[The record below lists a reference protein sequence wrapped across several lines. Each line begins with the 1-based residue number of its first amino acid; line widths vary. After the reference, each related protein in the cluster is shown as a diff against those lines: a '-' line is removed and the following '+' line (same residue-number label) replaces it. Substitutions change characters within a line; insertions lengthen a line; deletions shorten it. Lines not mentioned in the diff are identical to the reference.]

1 MTAALP
7 GNAWRTRLRR
17 LADVALIIAL
27 AGCANSPTEDTGTPL
42 TPAEARAMITK
53 AIPAAANDRT
63 GWAADIYAA
72 FASLDIPVT
81 PERACAVIA
90 VIEQESS
97 FQADPAV
104 PGLPQIAWREIES
117 RAEAAHVPMLLVRG
131 ALQINSPN
139 GRSYAERIDTVKTEA
154 QLSAIFDDFIGMVP
168 LGKTFLANRNPV
180 RTGGP
185 MQVSIAFAE
194 THAEEIPYP
203 YPVPRT
209 IRNEVFSRRGGV
221 YFGVAH
227 LLGYPAD
234 YGASIYRVA
243 DFNAGHYASRNAAFQ
258 NAVSIA
264 SGVPLALDGDLLPAA
279 DTPLNQPGATE
290 RAVRVLAERIS
301 LDAGDIRG
309 DLQRGKEPR
318 FSDTRVYTRVFALA
332 DRAQQRPVPRAVLPD
347 IALKSPKITRKLSTE
362 WFARRVDERRVRC
375 LSRLTGTNGESKQPA
390 GSAER

>member
-1 MTAALP
+1 MT
-7 GNAWRTRLRR
+7 GVTRHNVRRDGWWRRR
-17 LADVALIIAL
+17 CGWLLACGAIATAL
-27 AGCANSPTEDTGTPL
+27 AGCASGPPEDTTTTAL
-42 TPAEARAMITK
+42 TPAEARAMIAK
-53 AIPAAANDRT
+53 AIPSGANDRA
-63 GWAADIYAA
+63 GWATDIYAA
-72 FASLDIPVT
+72 FASLAIPAT
-81 PERACAVIA
+81 PEHACVVIA

-104 PGLPQIAWREIES
+104 PSLPQIAWREIES
-117 RAEAAHVPMLLVRG
+117 RADAAHVPMLLVRG

-139 GRSYAERIDTVKTEA
+139 GRSYAERIDAVKTEA
-154 QLSAIFDDFIGMVP
+154 QLSDIFDDFIGMVP

-194 THAEEIPYP
+194 TLAEESPYP

-221 YFGVAH
+221 YFGTAH
-227 LLGYPAD
+227 LLAYSAD
-234 YGASIYRVA
+234 YSASIYRVA

-290 RAVRVLAERIS
+290 RAVRVLGERID
-301 LDAGDIRG
+301 LDTGDIRS
-309 DLQRGKEPR
+309 DLQRGKEAR
-318 FSDTRVYTRVFALA
+318 FAQTRVYTRVFALA
-332 DRAQQRPVPRAVLPD
+332 DRAQQRPVPRAAMPD
-347 IALKSPKITRKLSTE
+347 IALKGPKITRKLSTE
-362 WFARRVDERRVRC
+362 WFAKRVDERRERC
-375 LSRLTGTNGESKQPA
+375 LARI
-390 GSAER
+390 GSSAS

>member
-1 MTAALP
+1 MTAVVLSQAQHKH
-7 GNAWRTRLRR
+7 RTG
-17 LADVALIIAL
+17 L
-27 AGCANSPTEDTGTPL
+27 AGCLIMIAAVAGCASGPPEDTSTPL
-42 TPAEARAMITK
+42 TPAQARAVITQ
-53 AIPAAANDRT
+53 AIPATAGDRA
-63 GWAADIYAA
+63 GWATDIYAA
-72 FASLDIPVT
+72 FASLAIPVT
-81 PERACAVIA
+81 PEHACVVIA

-104 PGLPQIAWREIES
+104 PGLPQIAWREIEA
-117 RAEAAHVPMLLVRG
+117 RAETAHVPMLLVRG
-131 ALQINSPN
+131 ALQISSPN
-139 GRSYAERIDTVKTEA
+139 GRPYADRIDAVKTEA
-154 QLSAIFDDFIGMVP
+154 QLSDIFDDFIGMVP

-194 THAEEIPYP
+194 TLAEESPYP

-221 YFGVAH
+221 YFGTAH

-234 YGASIYRVA
+234 YNASIYRVA

-279 DTPLNQPGATE
+279 GTPMDQPGATE
-290 RAVRVLAERIS
+290 RAVRVLGERIS

-318 FSDTRVYTRVFALA
+318 FAQTRVYTRVFALA
-332 DRAQQRPVPRAVLPD
+332 DRLQRSPLPRALLPD
-347 IALKSPKITRKLSTE
+347 IALKSPKITRKLSTK
-362 WFARRVDERRVRC
+362 WFAERVDERRGRC
-375 LSRLTGTNGESKQPA
+375 LSRVAGTNG
-390 GSAER
+390 G